1 MANYHSPPM
10 PMPRIRAPFALLAL
24 LASATS
30 AHAARPMITDDA
42 RLTDPQACQVESWFH
57 QHRERNEFWALP
69 ACNPGG
75 NFELTFGG
83 ALARGHGEMDSGAWL
98 IQGKT
103 LFKPLETNGYG
114 IGFAAGYATQP
125 GAGQSGSPYFYV
137 PASVSFADDRLV
149 IHTNLGATRLRESA
163 ETRLTW
169 GVGSEIQTT
178 ERLYLVAE
186 TYGQDKGNPFF
197 QLGVRYWVVPNH
209 VQIDTTY
216 GSQTGNIHDERW
228 FSIGL
233 RLISPR
239 LF

>member
-1 MANYHSPPM
+1 MANYHSAPM
-10 PMPRIRAPFALLAL
+10 SMPRILALLAL
-24 LASATS
+24 LASAAA

-42 RLTDPQACQVESWFH
+42 RLTDPQACQLESWFH
-57 QHRERNEFWALP
+57 QHRQRNEFWALP

-83 ALARGHGEMDSGAWL
+83 ALARGHGQMDSGAL
-98 IQGKT
+98 VIQGKT

-114 IGFAAGYATQP
+114 VGFAAGYATQP
-125 GAGQSGSPYFYV
+125 GAGQSGAPYFYI
-137 PASVSFADDRLV
+137 PTSISFADDRFV
-149 IHTNLGATRLRESA
+149 VHTNLGATRLRESG

-169 GVGSEIQTT
+169 GLGSEIQTT
-178 ERLYLVAE
+178 ERLYLIAE

-197 QLGVRYWVVPNH
+197 QVGVRYWVVPNH
-209 VQIDTTY
+209 VQVDTTY
-216 GSQTGNIHDERW
+216 GSQTGAIHDERW

-239 LF
+239 WF

>member
-1 MANYHSPPM
+1 M
-10 PMPRIRAPFALLAL
+10 
-24 LASATS
+24 
-30 AHAARPMITDDA
+30 
-42 RLTDPQACQVESWFH
+42 V
-57 QHRERNEFWALP
+57 
-69 ACNPGG
+69 
-75 NFELTFGG
+75 
-83 ALARGHGEMDSGAWL
+83 
-98 IQGKT
+98 IQ
-103 LFKPLETNGYG
+103 
-114 IGFAAGYATQP
+114 
-125 GAGQSGSPYFYV
+125 
-137 PASVSFADDRLV
+137 
-149 IHTNLGATRLRESA
+149 TNLSATRLRESA
-163 ETRLTW
+163 ETSLTW

-197 QLGVRYWVVPNH
+197 QLGVRYWIVPNH